1 MLTLRTLL
9 VVALLA
15 SACGGGETVTPTTT
29 TPAPTTTSTTLAP
42 TTTTTT
48 TTLPPTTLPPT
59 TTTTTTTTLPPTTT
73 TTTTTTLPP
82 TTTTTTL
89 APPTIDE
96 LLALDRPLN
105 LAHAGGD
112 QDHPHSTMYAFRS
125 AAEAGVDL
133 LEMDLQITADGV
145 LVVHHDADVFGTT
158 GSEGVVVEMTV
169 AELQELD
176 NAWWWSPTCWPCREL
191 ADADYPFRGVRT
203 GAVEPPEGF
212 TADDFR
218 IETFRSVAEAFPTL
232 ALDVE
237 IKNRGENSAAAIAAL
252 VADLDALDRR
262 GSVVVV
268 SFSSDVVAA
277 FKEAAPDVATSP
289 GTDEM
294 IAWILGGET
303 LGDHPVVQV
312 PPEYEG
318 VPVLIDAFFD
328 AVEEAGVEVWVWP
341 NSADQE
347 EGTFYAEL
355 LDLGIDG
362 IIAGRPAMLEHALR
376 KGGYAD

>member
-1 MLTLRTLL
+1 MQMLRSLL

-15 SACGGGETVTPTTT
+15 SACGGGGDTGTPTTT
-29 TPAPTTTSTTLAP
+29 DAP
-42 TTTTTT
+42 TTTTLSPTT
-48 TTLPPTTLPPT
+48 TTLPPTTT

-73 TTTTTTLPP
+73 TLPP
-82 TTTTTTL
+82 R
-89 APPTIDE
+89 PPTIDE

-112 QDHPHSTMYAFRS
+112 QDHPHSTMYAFRR

-133 LEMDLQITADGV
+133 LEMDVRITTDGV

-158 GSEGVVVEMTV
+158 GGEGVVSEMTV

-176 NAWWWSPTCWPCREL
+176 NAWWWSSTCWPCRDL
-191 ADADYPFRGVRT
+191 ADDDYPFRGVRT
-203 GAVEPPEGF
+203 GDAEPPEGF

-237 IKNRGENSAAAIAAL
+237 IKNRGDHAEAAIAAL
-252 VADLDALDRR
+252 VADLDTLDRR
-262 GSVVVV
+262 DSVVVV

-277 FKEAAPDVATSP
+277 FNEAAPDVATSP

-312 PPEYEG
+312 PPRYDG
-318 VPVLIDAFFD
+318 VEVLIEAFFS
-328 AVEEAGVEVWVWP
+328 AVAEAGVEVWVWP
-341 NSADQE
+341 DSTEQE
-347 EGTFYAEL
+347 AGGFYAEL

-362 IIAGRPAMLEHALR
+362 IIAGRPAVLEQVLQD
-376 KGGYAD
+376 GGYVD

>member
-1 MLTLRTLL
+1 
-9 VVALLA
+9 
-15 SACGGGETVTPTTT
+15 
-29 TPAPTTTSTTLAP
+29 
-42 TTTTTT
+42 
-48 TTLPPTTLPPT
+48 
-59 TTTTTTTTLPPTTT
+59 
-73 TTTTTTLPP
+73 
-82 TTTTTTL
+82 
-89 APPTIDE
+89 
-96 LLALDRPLN
+96 
-105 LAHAGGD
+105 
-112 QDHPHSTMYAFRS
+112 MYAFRR

-133 LEMDLQITADGV
+133 LEMDVRITADGV

-158 GSEGVVVEMTV
+158 GGEGVVSEMTV

-176 NAWWWSPTCWPCREL
+176 NAWWWSSTCWPCRDL
-191 ADADYPFRGVRT
+191 ADDDYPFRGVRT
-203 GAVEPPEGF
+203 GDAEPPEGF

-237 IKNRGENSAAAIAAL
+237 IKNRGDHTEAAIAAL

-262 GSVVVV
+262 DSVVVV

-277 FKEAAPDVATSP
+277 FNEAAPDVATSP

-312 PPEYEG
+312 PPNYDGIE
-318 VPVLIDAFFD
+318 VLMEAFFT

-341 NSADQE
+341 DSTDQE
-347 EGTFYAEL
+347 AGGFYAEL

-362 IIAGRPAMLEHALR
+362 IIAGRPAVLEQVLQD
-376 KGGYAD
+376 GGYVD

>member
-1 MLTLRTLL
+1 MQVHRILL
-9 VVALLA
+9 AGALLA
-15 SACGGGETVTPTTT
+15 AACGGDEAVEP
-29 TPAPTTTSTTLAP
+29 
-42 TTTTTT
+42 
-48 TTLPPTTLPPT
+48 
-59 TTTTTTTTLPPTTT
+59 TTTTTLPPTTT
-73 TTTTTTLPP
+73 TTTTLPP
-82 TTTTTTL
+82 Q
-89 APPTIDE
+89 PPTIDE

-112 QDHPHSTMYAFRS
+112 QDHPHSTMYAFRQ

-133 LEMDLQITADGV
+133 LEMDVRLTADGV
-145 LVVHHDADVFGTT
+145 LVVHHDSDVFGTT
-158 GSEGVVVEMTV
+158 GAEGVVAKMTL
-169 AELQELD
+169 AELQALD
-176 NAWWWSPTCWPCREL
+176 NAWWWSPTCWPCRDLTE
-191 ADADYPFRGVRT
+191 ADYPFRGVRT
-203 GAVEPPEGF
+203 GLVEPPEGF

-237 IKNRGENSAAAIAAL
+237 IKNRTEHSDAAIAAL

-262 GSVVVV
+262 DSVVVV

-277 FKEAAPDVATSP
+277 FREVAPDVATSP

-294 IAWILGGET
+294 VAWILGGEP

-318 VPVLIDAFFD
+318 VPVLVDAFF
-328 AVEEAGVEVWVWP
+328 AAAEEADVDVWVWP
-341 NSADQE
+341 NSSEQE

-355 LDLGIDG
+355 LTLGIDG
-362 IIAGRPAMLEHALR
+362 VIVGRPAAMEHALR
-376 KGGYAD
+376 EGGFID

>member
-1 MLTLRTLL
+1 MQILRSLL

-15 SACGGGETVTPTTT
+15 SACGSGGETDTPTTT
-29 TPAPTTTSTTLAP
+29 DAPTT
-42 TTTTTT
+42 
-48 TTLPPTTLPPT
+48 TTLPPT

-73 TTTTTTLPP
+73 TTTTTTTLPP
-82 TTTTTTL
+82 R
-89 APPTIDE
+89 PPTIDE

-112 QDHPHSTMYAFRS
+112 QDHPHSTMYAFRR

-133 LEMDLQITADGV
+133 LEMDVRITADGV

-158 GSEGVVVEMTV
+158 GGEGVVSEMTV
-169 AELQELD
+169 AELQALD
-176 NAWWWSPTCWPCREL
+176 NAWWWSSTCWPCRDL
-191 ADADYPFRGVRT
+191 ADDDYPFRGVRT
-203 GAVEPPEGF
+203 GVVEPPEGF
-212 TADDFR
+212 TPDDFR
-218 IETFRSVAEAFPTL
+218 IETFRSVAQAFPTL

-237 IKNRGENSAAAIAAL
+237 IKNRDDHAEAAIAAL

-262 GSVVVV
+262 DSVVVV

-277 FKEAAPDVATSP
+277 FNEAAPDVATSP

-294 IAWILGGET
+294 IAWILGGEA

-312 PPEYEG
+312 PPNYDGIE
-318 VPVLIDAFFD
+318 VLMEAFFT

-341 NSADQE
+341 DSTEQE
-347 EGTFYAEL
+347 AGGFYAEL

-362 IIAGRPAMLEHALR
+362 IIAGRPAVLEQVLQD
-376 KGGYAD
+376 GGYVD

>member
-1 MLTLRTLL
+1 MQILRSLL

-15 SACGGGETVTPTTT
+15 SACGSGGETDTPTTT
-29 TPAPTTTSTTLAP
+29 DAP
-42 TTTTTT
+42 
-48 TTLPPTTLPPT
+48 
-59 TTTTTTTTLPPTTT
+59 TTTTLPPTTT
-73 TTTTTTLPP
+73 TTTTTTTLPP
-82 TTTTTTL
+82 R
-89 APPTIDE
+89 PPTIDE

-112 QDHPHSTMYAFRS
+112 QDHPHSTMYAFRR

-133 LEMDLQITADGV
+133 LEMDVRITADGV

-158 GSEGVVVEMTV
+158 GGEGVVAEMTV
-169 AELQELD
+169 AELQALD
-176 NAWWWSPTCWPCREL
+176 NAWWWSPTCWPCRDL
-191 ADADYPFRGVRT
+191 ADGDYPFRGVRT
-203 GAVEPPEGF
+203 GVVEPPEGF
-212 TADDFR
+212 TPDDFR

-237 IKNRGENSAAAIAAL
+237 IKNRDDHAEAAIAAL
-252 VADLDALDRR
+252 VADLDDLDRR
-262 GSVVVV
+262 DSVVVV

-277 FKEAAPDVATSP
+277 FNEAAPDVATSP

-294 IAWILGGET
+294 IAWILGGEA

-312 PPEYEG
+312 PPNYDGIE
-318 VPVLIDAFFD
+318 VLMEAFFT

-341 NSADQE
+341 DSTDQE
-347 EGTFYAEL
+347 AGGFYAEL

-362 IIAGRPAMLEHALR
+362 IIAGRPAAFEQVLQD
-376 KGGYAD
+376 GGYVG